1 VRGGSHDR
9 CWYDYPERRWIQFLI
24 LRILY
29 EKPMHGYRLMEEIE
43 ERSCGYH
50 KLESGS
56 IYTILGRMEERELIE
71 SAWEKWRA
79 VLTEGS
85 TRLQSLAL
93 KSFKEGLKRLSEG
106 SLLSTV

>member
-1 VRGGSHDR
+1 M
-9 CWYDYPERRWIQFLI
+9 Y
-24 LRILY
+24 
-29 EKPMHGYRLMEEIE
+29 GYRLMEEIE
-43 ERSCGYH
+43 ERGCGCH

-79 VLTEGS
+79 VLIEGS

-93 KSFKEGLKRLSEG
+93 KPFKEGLKRLSEG
-106 SLLSTV
+106 SLLSTI